1 MQGGLMAKTK
11 GPVSKRLRWDQTV
24 PMPGNPVYS
33 KRVDQMR
40 KNGPGYQPTQVGSP
54 IVADNAELV
63 FADYPPETL
72 FVLDG
77 GHRRA
82 LAEEDG
88 QLEGEFIAELWRG
101 LTRAEMYRRRR
112 GANDRRTV
120 KPAERFIEMAAEGD
134 AKKRSLMATVE
145 RLGWRISY
153 DREEGGLSCTNEL
166 EWIYERDH
174 TALVLALGT
183 YEAVWGM
190 QDYRAQARAIKALG
204 AFWLT
209 YTDSTPPARLERLT
223 AKLQQAK
230 YTPDTLY
237 AAGVNERHHL
247 SFISTPLEGI
257 IYVLV
262 ALYNHKTPKP
272 QRIPGR
278 YT

>member
-120 KPAERFIEMAAEGD
+120 KPAERFIEMAAEGGSPTT
-134 AKKRSLMATVE
+134 AK
-145 RLGWRISY
+145 
-153 DREEGGLSCTNEL
+153 
-166 EWIYERDH
+166 
-174 TALVLALGT
+174 
-183 YEAVWGM
+183 
-190 QDYRAQARAIKALG
+190 RAAC
-204 AFWLT
+204 
-209 YTDSTPPARLERLT
+209 PART
-223 AKLQQAK
+223 SWSGSTSAT
-230 YTPDTLY
+230 TPRWSSRSAPTRPS
-237 AAGVNERHHL
+237 GGCR
-247 SFISTPLEGI
+247 T
-257 IYVLV
+257 
-262 ALYNHKTPKP
+262 T
-272 QRIPGR
+272 GR
-278 YT
+278 RPAPSRRSAPSG